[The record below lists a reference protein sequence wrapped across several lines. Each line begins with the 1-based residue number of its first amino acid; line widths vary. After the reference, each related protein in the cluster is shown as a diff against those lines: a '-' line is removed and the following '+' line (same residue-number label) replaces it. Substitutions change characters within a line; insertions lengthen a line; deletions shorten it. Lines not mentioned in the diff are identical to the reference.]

1 MKLHGMI
8 VAGAVALASA
18 AMSDEPDWA
27 RLMAE
32 AEWDWRPG
40 DLIFRSGLNDA
51 DDVLKHASDAPWA
64 TVGILRASSGGPR
77 VVYVDETEGVT
88 EVMLYRFVEEL
99 TPEDYAVYRIE
110 SLSSTLEDGQQLQGP
125 LARYALNVAF
135 GAPFDVQFQL
145 GNDAYYS
152 AELIYEAAMSAG
164 VKLAEPVT
172 LASLAAADTELGVR
186 ILTAAHA
193 SQDCASAQCG
203 SLVAAQKIVTVN
215 ALLRSD
221 ALTQVFPE

>member
-8 VAGAVALASA
+8 VAGALSLASA

-40 DLIFRSGLNDA
+40 DLIFRNGLNDA
-51 DDVLKHASDAPWA
+51 DDVLKHALDSPWA

-172 LASLAAADTELGVR
+172 LASLA
-186 ILTAAHA
+186 
-193 SQDCASAQCG
+193 
-203 SLVAAQKIVTVN
+203 
-215 ALLRSD
+215 
-221 ALTQVFPE
+221 